1 MKRFRRILF
10 WAHLSAGIAGGLAI
24 LVLAATGVLLT
35 YERQIIAAA
44 EAALVTDIDGDR
56 LTADQLVVLAQ
67 EIGGESATVRIPVSA
82 NDPVKV
88 LAAGEQTLLHPVTG
102 STLLVGPTG
111 TAKVFEAIT
120 LVHRWLAPT
129 SEAHPL
135 GKAVTNIATL
145 LFIFLALSGLYLW
158 GTPVFRWAILKSKMK
173 LNLRPPTG
181 KARDYNWHHVFG
193 FWMFVPI
200 LLMSGTGIVIAYA
213 WANTLVFAAF
223 GEAPQSLRAPR
234 VERVGGQLT
243 EVPADA
249 VSLQR
254 RLEEAAIRVA
264 NWKTITLPAY
274 ANLAEP
280 TTYDIDYGNGAQP
293 HRRLQVVVSPQGQVI
308 EQTETFKERSPGTRT
323 RLVIRFLHTGEV
335 LGLIGQT
342 LAGLGSLATLFLVW
356 SGFALSYR
364 RLIRPMLSPRK

>member
-1 MKRFRRILF
+1 MVIF
-10 WAHLSAGIAGGLAI
+10 
-24 LVLAATGVLLT
+24 VLAATGVLLT

-44 EAALVTDIDGDR
+44 EAALVTDIEGDR

-67 EIGGESATVRIPVSA
+67 EIGGESATVRIPAST

-102 STLLVGPTG
+102 STLLVGPTSA
-111 TAKVFEAIT
+111 AKVFETIT

-129 SEAHPL
+129 SAAHPL
-135 GKAVTNIATL
+135 GKSVTNIATL
-145 LFIFLALSGLYLW
+145 LFIFLAMSGLYLW
-158 GTPVFRWAILKSKMK
+158 TTPVFRWAILKSKLK
-173 LNLRPPTG
+173 LNLRPPTA

-200 LLMSGTGIVIAYA
+200 LVMSVTGTVIAYA
-213 WANTLVFAAF
+213 WANALVFAAF

-234 VERVGGQLT
+234 VERAGVQLM
-243 EVPADA
+243 EVPVDA

-254 RLEEAAIRVA
+254 RLEEAATRVA
-264 NWKTITLPAY
+264 NWNTITLPAY

-280 TTYDIDYGNGAQP
+280 TPYDIDYGNGAQP
-293 HRRLQVVVSPQGQVI
+293 HRRLRVVVSPQGGVI
-308 EQTETFKERSPGTRT
+308 EQTETFRERSAGTRA
-323 RLVIRFLHTGEV
+323 RLIIRFLHTGEV

-342 LAGLGSLATLFLVW
+342 LAGLGSLATLVCPHESGPLFELVPA
-356 SGFALSYR
+356 SDMELRHGQEINA
-364 RLIRPMLSPRK
+364 